1 VFLSPEWHERV
12 QRVAGARGPPPHEFM
27 REAIEPEIVRRE
39 ILIGKQKTGKA
50 KESLP
55 IILH

>member
-1 VFLSPEWHERV
+1 MSPEWHERV
-12 QRVAGARGPPPHEFM
+12 QRVAETRSIPPHEFM
-27 REAIEPEIVRRE
+27 REAIEAEIVRRE
-39 ILIGKQKTGKA
+39 ILIGKQKTEKA

>member
-1 VFLSPEWHERV
+1 MTPEWRERV
-12 QRVAGARGPPPHEFM
+12 QRVAEARGTPPHEFM
-27 REAIEPEIVRRE
+27 REAIEAEIVRRE
-39 ILIGKQKTGKA
+39 ILIGKQKTEKA

>member
-1 VFLSPEWHERV
+1 MFLTPEWRERV
-12 QRVAGARGPPPHEFM
+12 QRVAEARGTPPHEFM
-27 REAIEPEIVRRE
+27 REAIEAEIVRRE
-39 ILIGKQKTGKA
+39 ILIGKQKTEKA